1 MPLERITLFGHFP
14 VWRIPAYT
22 GTRQTNIHIVLPP
35 QPGHLVVDWMH
46 IPYQE
51 VTMSES
57 NQNLPVVGPSEA
69 DESWRTA
76 VALFRYTTILPLL
89 RHNRDTD
96 GSKKDTRAAIAARPH
111 TIPHSPRT
119 TISAPT
125 LRRWEK
131 TYRQGGFEALKPK
144 PRADRGQSRALSDET
159 LERAEALK
167 RELPTRS
174 ARTIVDM
181 LRRDSA
187 SPAAETILAARTL
200 RRHLRLRGA
209 TRALLTGHST
219 AFRRFQRSH
228 FGDLW
233 QSDAMDGPSLPD
245 PANPQAQRQTF
256 LFAFIDDYSRL
267 VPHAQF
273 YWNEQTPRL
282 EDCLKHAIS
291 RYGCPLAIY
300 ADQGQVYRSNQLDTA
315 CATLGIQRILAQ
327 PYSPQ
332 AKGKIERFFGF
343 VQSAFIPELTLSTSV
358 YTLDDL
364 NQSLLAWIEVV
375 YHRKVHS
382 ETGQTPLDRFHHD
395 DAPAV
400 RPVDPLALRNAF
412 LFRATRRVDKTAHIS
427 FLGNRYTVPGY
438 LAGQTV
444 GLRYD
449 PFDLTNVEVWL
460 NNQSLAQA
468 QPAHLKSTV
477 EPGLTPDPTPPTQPT
492 TGLDYLALLRQEHQ
506 KFLREQFPT
515 ISFTRIKSEN
525 EGD

>member
-1 MPLERITLFGHFP
+1 
-14 VWRIPAYT
+14 
-22 GTRQTNIHIVLPP
+22 
-35 QPGHLVVDWMH
+35 
-46 IPYQE
+46 
-51 VTMSES
+51 MSEPTP
-57 NQNLPVVGPSEA
+57 NLPVVGAPAA
-69 DESWRTA
+69 DESWRTV

-96 GSKKDTRAAIAARPH
+96 GSKKDIRTAIAARPH

-119 TISAPT
+119 TISVPT

-131 TYRQGGFEALKPK
+131 AYRQGGFDALRPK
-144 PRADRGQSRALSDET
+144 PRADRGQSRTLSDET
-159 LERAEALK
+159 LQRAEALK

-181 LRRDSA
+181 LKRDQA
-187 SPAAETILAARTL
+187 SPAAATSLAARTL
-200 RRHLRLRGA
+200 RRHLAQRGL
-209 TRALLTGHST
+209 TRARLTAHST
-219 AFRRFQRSH
+219 AFRRFQHSH

-245 PANPQAQRQTF
+245 PAKPAAQRQTF

-282 EDCLKHAIS
+282 EDCLKRAIS
-291 RYGCPLAIY
+291 RYGCPRAIY
-300 ADQGQVYRSNQLDTA
+300 ADQGQVYRSSQLDTA

-343 VQSAFIPELTLSTSV
+343 VQSAFIPELALSTSV
-358 YTLDDL
+358 HTLDDL

-382 ETGQTPLDRFHHD
+382 ETGQTPLERHRAD
-395 DAPAV
+395 DTPSV
-400 RPVDPLALRNAF
+400 RPVDPLTLRDAF
-412 LFRATRRVDKTAHIS
+412 LFRATRRVDKTAHIA
-427 FLGNRYTVPGY
+427 FQGNRYTVPGY
-438 LAGQTV
+438 LARQTV
-444 GLRYD
+444 ELRYD
-449 PFDLTNVEVWL
+449 PFDLANVEVWL
-460 NNQSLAQA
+460 NNQRLAQA
-468 QPAHLKSTV
+468 QPTHLKSTV
-477 EPGLTPDPTPPTQPT
+477 EPGLTPDPTPPHQPA

-506 KFLREQFPT
+506 KLLREQFPS
-515 ISFTRIKSEN
+515 ISFTRFQADNNTPKPP
-525 EGD
+525 GDDHV

>member
-1 MPLERITLFGHFP
+1 
-14 VWRIPAYT
+14 
-22 GTRQTNIHIVLPP
+22 
-35 QPGHLVVDWMH
+35 
-46 IPYQE
+46 
-51 VTMSES
+51 MSEPTP
-57 NQNLPVVGPSEA
+57 NLPVVGAPAA
-69 DESWRTA
+69 DESWRTV

-96 GSKKDTRAAIAARPH
+96 GSKKDIRAAIAARPH

-119 TISAPT
+119 TISVPT

-131 TYRQGGFEALKPK
+131 AYRQGGFDALRPK
-144 PRADRGQSRALSDET
+144 PRADRGQSRTLSGET
-159 LERAEALK
+159 LQRAEALK

-181 LRRDSA
+181 LKRDQA
-187 SPAAETILAARTL
+187 SPAAETSLAARTL
-200 RRHLRLRGA
+200 RRHLTQRGL
-209 TRALLTGHST
+209 TRARLTAHST
-219 AFRRFQRSH
+219 AFRRFQHSH

-245 PANPQAQRQTF
+245 PAKPEAQRQTF

-282 EDCLKHAIS
+282 EDCLKRAIS
-291 RYGCPLAIY
+291 RYGCPRAIY

-343 VQSAFIPELTLSTSV
+343 VQSAFIPELALSTSAN
-358 YTLDDL
+358 TLDDL
-364 NQSLLAWIEVV
+364 NQALLAWIEVV

-382 ETGQTPLDRFHHD
+382 ETGQTPLDRYHTD
-395 DAPAV
+395 NAPAV
-400 RPVDPLALRNAF
+400 RPVDPLTLRDAF
-412 LFRATRRVDKTAHIS
+412 LFRATRRVDKTAHIA
-427 FLGNRYTVPGY
+427 FHGNRYTVPGY
-438 LAGQTV
+438 LARQSV
-444 GLRYD
+444 ELRYD
-449 PFDLTNVEVWL
+449 PFDLANVEVWL
-460 NNQSLAQA
+460 NNQRLAQA

-477 EPGLTPDPTPPTQPT
+477 EPGLTPDPTPPHQPA

-506 KFLREQFPT
+506 KLLREQFPS
-515 ISFTRIKSEN
+515 ISFTRFQADN
-525 EGD
+525 NTPNPQGDDRV

>member
-1 MPLERITLFGHFP
+1 
-14 VWRIPAYT
+14 
-22 GTRQTNIHIVLPP
+22 
-35 QPGHLVVDWMH
+35 
-46 IPYQE
+46 
-51 VTMSES
+51 MSES
-57 NQNLPVVGPSEA
+57 TQTLPLVGTPAA

-89 RHNRDTD
+89 RHNRGTD
-96 GSKKDTRAAIAARPH
+96 GSKKEIRTAIAARAH
-111 TIPHSPRT
+111 IIPHSTRT
-119 TISAPT
+119 TISVPT

-131 TYRQGGFEALKPK
+131 AYRQDGFEALKPK
-144 PRADRGQSRALSDET
+144 PRADRGHARALSDET
-159 LERAEALK
+159 LQRAEALK

-174 ARTIVDM
+174 ARTIVDI
-181 LRRDSA
+181 LGRDRA
-187 SPAAETILAARTL
+187 SPATETPLATRTL
-200 RRHLRLRGA
+200 RRHLSQRGL
-209 TRALLTGHST
+209 TRARLTAHST
-219 AFRRFQRSH
+219 AFRRFQRPH

-245 PANPQAQRQTF
+245 PARPEALHQTF

-282 EDCLKHAIS
+282 EDCLKRAIL
-291 RYGCPLAIY
+291 RYGCPKAIY

-343 VQSAFIPELTLSTSV
+343 VQSAFIPELALSASV
-358 YTLDDL
+358 HTLDDL

-375 YHRKVHS
+375 YHRKIHS
-382 ETGQTPLDRFHHD
+382 ETSQTPLDRYHND

-400 RPVDPLALRNAF
+400 HPVDPLTLRNAF
-412 LFRATRRVDKTAHIS
+412 LFRVSRRADKTARVS
-427 FLGNRYTVPGY
+427 FQGNRYSVQSF
-438 LAGQTV
+438 LAGQTIE
-444 GLRYD
+444 LRYD
-449 PFDLTNVEVWL
+449 PFDLTHVEVWL

-468 QPAHLKSTV
+468 QPEHLKSTV
-477 EPGLTPDPTPPTQPT
+477 QSGLTPDPTPPTQPT

-506 KFLREQFPT
+506 TLLREQFPS
-515 ISFTRIKSEN
+515 ISFTRIQSDLN
-525 EGD
+525 GPIPQGDDHV